1 MAGRPVRIGLIGA
14 GAIARCHVHGYRVH
28 DTTFPGSGGSPV
40 LEAVAEATPELAA
53 QAAAR
58 FGFRHAAAGW
68 QAVVESPDI
77 DVIDICVPSLLH
89 REIALKAIAHGK
101 AVYCE
106 KPVGLSGSEAS
117 EVATAARQAGVA
129 SITGYTYLRNPLI
142 GLARRLIA
150 EGTIGDIV
158 LFRGTHNEDYL
169 SDPATPFSWRC
180 DRAMAGM
187 AGALG
192 DLGSHIV
199 SVALHLVGDIAA
211 VSADTRIVIGE
222 RVAAKH
228 SATRRQVSNDD
239 QALALL
245 RFANGVQGYVE
256 ASRIATGSKMAINY
270 EIVGTRGAL
279 RFEGE
284 RGGELNLHVAGAAPE
299 RAGFTRILTHPAH
312 EFYGEISPGA
322 GHGLSFNDHKAIEVH
337 ELMELVTKGRP
348 PLTTLDTGA
357 RVGAVLDAVIASA
370 ATGRWT
376 EVTGI
381 T

>member
-1 MAGRPVRIGLIGA
+1 MTKRPVRIGLIGA

-28 DTTFPGSGGSPV
+28 DTTFPDSGGSPV

-68 QAVVESPDI
+68 QAIVESPDI
-77 DVIDICVPSLLH
+77 DVVDICVPSALH
-89 REIALKAIAHGK
+89 RAIALEAIAHGK

-106 KPVGLSGSEAS
+106 KPVGLSGREAR
-117 EVATAARQAGVA
+117 EVAEAARQAGVA
-129 SITGYTYLRNPLI
+129 SITGYTYLRNPLVW
-142 GLARRLIA
+142 LARRLIA

-169 SDPATPFSWRC
+169 SDPAAPFSWRC
-180 DRAMAGM
+180 DRAVAGE

-192 DLGSHIV
+192 DLGSHIICI
-199 SVALHLVGDIAA
+199 ALHLIGDIAA

-222 RVAAKH
+222 RVVATG
-228 SATRRQVSNDD
+228 STTRRPVSNDD
-239 QALALL
+239 QGLALL
-245 RFANGVQGYVE
+245 RFANGVQGYIE

-270 EIVGTRGAL
+270 EIVGSKGAL

-284 RGGELNLHVAGAAPE
+284 RGAELNLHVAGAAAE
-299 RAGFTRILTHPAH
+299 RAGFTRILSHPAH
-312 EFYGEISPGA
+312 EFYGAISPGA

-348 PLTTLDTGA
+348 PLTTLDTAA
-357 RVGAVLDAVIASA
+357 RVGAVLDAVLASA
-370 ATGRWT
+370 ASGRWSA
-376 EVTGI
+376 VT
-381 T
+381 

>member
-1 MAGRPVRIGLIGA
+1 MAGRPVRVGLIGA

-28 DTTFPGSGGSPV
+28 DTTFPESGGSPV
-40 LEAVAEATPELAA
+40 LEMVAEATPELAA
-53 QAAAR
+53 QAATR
-58 FGFRHAAAGW
+58 FGFRRAAADW
-68 QAVVESPDI
+68 RAVVESADI
-77 DVIDICVPSLLH
+77 DVVDICVPSVLH
-89 REIALKAIAHGK
+89 RAVALAAIANGK

-150 EGTIGDIV
+150 EGTIGDV
-158 LFRGTHNEDYL
+158 ALFRGTHNEDYL
-169 SDPATPFSWRC
+169 SDPATPFTWRC
-180 DRAMAGM
+180 DRAVAGA

-192 DLGSHIV
+192 DLGSHIIGI
-199 SVALHLVGDIAA
+199 ALHLVGDIAA
-211 VSADTRIVIGE
+211 VSADTRIVIAE
-222 RVAAKH
+222 RCVARG
-228 SATRRQVSNDD
+228 SATRRPVSNDD

-270 EIVGTRGAL
+270 EIIGTKGAL

-284 RGGELNLHVAGAAPE
+284 RGGELNLHVAGTAPE

-312 EFYGEISPGA
+312 EFYDAISPGA

-337 ELMELVTKGRP
+337 ELMELVTRGRA

-357 RVGAVLDAVIASA
+357 KVGAVLDAVIAA
-370 ATGRWT
+370 AASGRWAA
-376 EVTGI
+376 VT
-381 T
+381 

>member
-1 MAGRPVRIGLIGA
+1 MAARPVRIGLIGA

-28 DTTFPGSGGSPV
+28 DTTFPESGGSPV

-58 FGFRHAAAGW
+58 FGFRHAAPRW
-68 QAVVESPDI
+68 QALVESPDI
-77 DVIDICVPSLLH
+77 DVVDICVPSALH
-89 REIALKAIAHGK
+89 REIALAAIANGK

-106 KPVGLSGSEAS
+106 KPVGLSGREAS
-117 EVATAARQAGVA
+117 EVATAARQAGIA
-129 SITGYTYLRNPLI
+129 GLTGYTYLRNPLI
-142 GLARRLIA
+142 GLARRLI
-150 EGTIGDIV
+150 EDGTLGAIV

-169 SDPATPFSWRC
+169 SDPDAPFSWRC
-180 DRAMAGM
+180 DRVMAGE

-199 SVALHLVGDIAA
+199 SIALHLVGDIAA
-211 VSADTRIVIGE
+211 VSADTRVVIGE
-222 RVAAKH
+222 RVAAKD

-245 RFANGVQGYVE
+245 RFANGAQGYVE

-270 EIVGTRGAL
+270 EIIGTKGAL

-312 EFYGEISPGA
+312 EFYGAISPGA

-337 ELMELVTKGRP
+337 ELMELMTRGRP
-348 PLTTLDTGA
+348 PLTTLDTAA

-370 ATGRWT
+370 ASGRWT
-376 EVTGI
+376 AVT
-381 T
+381 

>member
-1 MAGRPVRIGLIGA
+1 MAVRPVRVGLIGA

-28 DTTFPGSGGSPV
+28 DTTFGSNGGSPI

-53 QAAAR
+53 EAAAR
-58 FGFRHAAAGW
+58 FGFRHAAPDW
-68 QAVVESPDI
+68 RAVVESRDI
-77 DVIDICVPSLLH
+77 DVVDICVPSAFH
-89 REIALKAIAHGK
+89 REIALAAIAHGK
-101 AVYCE
+101 VVYCE
-106 KPVGLSGSEAS
+106 KPVGLSGGDALQ
-117 EVATAARQAGVA
+117 VAQTAAQAGLR

-142 GLARRLIA
+142 GLARKLIDD
-150 EGTIGDIV
+150 GVLGDIV

-180 DRAMAGM
+180 DRAVAGK

-199 SVALHLVGDIAA
+199 SIALHLVGDIAA
-211 VSADTRIVIGE
+211 VIGDARIVIGE
-222 RVAAKH
+222 RVVARD
-228 SATRRQVSNDD
+228 SAIRKPVSNDD

-270 EIVGTRGAL
+270 EIVGTKGAL

-284 RGGELNLHVAGAAPE
+284 RGGELNLHVAGETPE
-299 RAGFTRILTHPAH
+299 TTGFTRILVHPGH
-312 EFYGEISPGA
+312 PFYAQISPGA

-337 ELMELVTKGRP
+337 ELMELMAAGRP
-348 PLTTLDTGA
+348 PLTTLDTA
-357 RVGAVLDAVIASA
+357 AKVGAVLDAVIASA
-370 ATGRWT
+370 GTGRWT
-376 EVTGI
+376 EVAMV
-381 T
+381 

>member
-1 MAGRPVRIGLIGA
+1 MAARPVRIGLIGA

-28 DTTFPGSGGSPV
+28 DTTFPESGGTPV
-40 LEAVAEATPELAA
+40 LEAVAEATPELAT

-58 FGFRHAAAGW
+58 FGFRQAAPRW
-68 QAVVESPDI
+68 QAIVESPDI
-77 DVIDICVPSLLH
+77 DVVDICVPSALH
-89 REIALKAIAHGK
+89 REIALQAIANGK
-101 AVYCE
+101 TIYCE
-106 KPVGLSGSEAS
+106 KPVGLSGSEAR
-117 EVATAARQAGVA
+117 EVAVAARQAGIA
-129 SITGYTYLRNPLI
+129 SLTGYTYLRNPLI
-142 GLARRLIA
+142 GLARQLIA

-169 SDPATPFSWRC
+169 SDPGAAFSWRC
-180 DRAMAGM
+180 DRAVAGL

-192 DLGSHIV
+192 DLGSHII
-199 SVALHLVGDIAA
+199 SIALHLVGDIAS

-222 RVAAKH
+222 RVAAKG
-228 SATRRQVSNDD
+228 SASRRQVSNDD

-270 EIVGTRGAL
+270 EIVGTKGAL

-312 EFYGEISPGA
+312 PFYGQISPGA

-348 PLTTLDTGA
+348 PLTTLDTAA

-370 ATGRWT
+370 ASGRWT
-376 EVTGI
+376 TVTRP
-381 T
+381 

>member
-28 DTTFPGSGGSPV
+28 DTTFPESGGSPV

-53 QAAAR
+53 QAADR
-58 FGFRHAAAGW
+58 LGFRHAAAGW

-77 DVIDICVPSLLH
+77 DVVDICVPSAL
-89 REIALKAIAHGK
+89 RRAIALEAIAHGN

-106 KPVGLSGSEAS
+106 KPVGLSGREAR
-117 EVATAARQAGVA
+117 EVAEAARQAGVA

-169 SDPATPFSWRC
+169 SDPAAPFSWRC
-180 DRAMAGM
+180 DRAIAGA

-199 SVALHLVGDIAA
+199 SIALHLVGDIAA
-211 VSADTRIVIGE
+211 VSADTRIVIAE
-222 RVAAKH
+222 RFVAKG
-228 SATRRQVSNDD
+228 SATRRPVSNDD

-270 EIVGTRGAL
+270 EIIGTKGAL

-284 RGGELNLHVAGAAPE
+284 RSGELNLHVADAAPE
-299 RAGFTRILTHPAH
+299 RAGFTRVLTHPAH
-312 EFYGEISPGA
+312 DFYDAISPGA

-337 ELMELVTKGRP
+337 ELMELVTRGRA

-370 ATGRWT
+370 ASGRWT
-376 EVTGI
+376 AVT
-381 T
+381 

>member
-1 MAGRPVRIGLIGA
+1 MAGRPVRVGLIGA

-28 DTTFPGSGGSPV
+28 DTTFPESGGSPV
-40 LEAVAEATPELAA
+40 LEMVAEATPELAA

-58 FGFRHAAAGW
+58 FGFRRAAADW
-68 QAVVESPDI
+68 RAVVESADI
-77 DVIDICVPSLLH
+77 DVVDICVPSALH
-89 REIALKAIAHGK
+89 REITLAAITSGK

-150 EGTIGDIV
+150 EGTIGDV
-158 LFRGTHNEDYL
+158 ALFRGTHNEDYL
-169 SDPATPFSWRC
+169 SDPATPFTWRC
-180 DRAMAGM
+180 DRAVAGA

-192 DLGSHIV
+192 DLGSHIIGI
-199 SVALHLVGDIAA
+199 ALHLVGDIAA
-211 VSADTRIVIGE
+211 VSADTRIVIAE
-222 RVAAKH
+222 RCVARG
-228 SATRRQVSNDD
+228 SATRRPVSNDD

-270 EIVGTRGAL
+270 EIIGTKGAL

-284 RGGELNLHVAGAAPE
+284 RGGELNLHVAGTAPE

-312 EFYGEISPGA
+312 EFYDAISPGA

-337 ELMELVTKGRP
+337 ELMELVTRGRA

-357 RVGAVLDAVIASA
+357 KVGAVLDAVIAA
-370 ATGRWT
+370 AASGRWAA
-376 EVTGI
+376 VT
-381 T
+381 

>member
-1 MAGRPVRIGLIGA
+1 MQMTARPVRIGLIGA

-28 DTTFPGSGGSPV
+28 DINFPGSGGSPV
-40 LEAVAEATPELAA
+40 LQAVAEATPELAA
-53 QAAAR
+53 EAATR
-58 FGFRHAAAGW
+58 LGFRHGAANW
-68 QAVVESPDI
+68 RAVVESPDI
-77 DVIDICVPSLLH
+77 DVVDICVPSALH
-89 REIALKAIAHGK
+89 REIALAAIASGK

-106 KPVGLSGSEAS
+106 KPVGLSGNEAR
-117 EVATAARQAGVA
+117 EVAAAARQAGIA
-129 SITGYTYLRNPLI
+129 NLTGYTYLRNPLVD
-142 GLARRLIA
+142 LARRLIE

-158 LFRGTHNEDYL
+158 LFRGMHNEDYL
-169 SDPATPFSWRC
+169 SNPEALFTWRC
-180 DRAMAGM
+180 DRAIAGE

-199 SVALHLVGDIAA
+199 SIALHLVGDIAS

-222 RVAAKH
+222 RSLAKG
-228 SATRRQVSNDD
+228 SATYRRVSNDD

-270 EIVGTRGAL
+270 EIVGTKGAL

-284 RGGELNLHVAGAAPE
+284 RGGELNLHLSGAEPE

-312 EFYGEISPGA
+312 EFYGAISPGA

-337 ELMELVTKGRP
+337 ELMELVTRGRP
-348 PLTTLDTGA
+348 PLTTLDTAA

-370 ATGRWT
+370 ASGRWT
-376 EVTGI
+376 AVT
-381 T
+381 